1 MLTFIL
7 SRSCSSTAWGLVKA
21 HQCSGRRTQHPGVL
35 QNIRAGKCGQP
46 GSWDQA
52 LQRVPKPRA
61 DALLQAAVIA
71 AAGRAGVRSIT
82 TKRRALIAAI
92 IAFRTLRGVSL
103 WAVCICSVTQSG
115 GVILHP
121 AGASQEL
128 QPCSA
133 LRPRAVRSAAQV
145 MIASL
150 GGFLWF
156 QKPNQSNKPK
166 RRTWKALEA
175 LRAESCTP
183 RAGGAAAHP
192 QHGGA
197 GFLRCGH

>member
-1 MLTFIL
+1 M
-7 SRSCSSTAWGLVKA
+7 
-21 HQCSGRRTQHPGVL
+21 L
-35 QNIRAGKCGQP
+35 QNIRAGKCGQR
-46 GSWDQA
+46 GSGDQA

-71 AAGRAGVRSIT
+71 AAGRGGVRSIT
-82 TKRRALIAAI
+82 TKRRALIPAI
-92 IAFRTLRGVSL
+92 IAFLTLRGISL
-103 WAVCICSVTQSG
+103 WAVCICSVTQSA
-115 GVILHP
+115 GVIPHP

-145 MIASL
+145 MIAFM

-156 QKPNQSNKPK
+156 QKPNQSNQPK